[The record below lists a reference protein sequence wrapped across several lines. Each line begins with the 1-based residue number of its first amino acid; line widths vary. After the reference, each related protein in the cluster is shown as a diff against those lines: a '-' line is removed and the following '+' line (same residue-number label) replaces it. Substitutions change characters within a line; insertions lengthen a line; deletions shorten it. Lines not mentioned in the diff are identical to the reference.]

1 MRKRFATALGVVIS
15 LAAVLLLD
23 GCAAPADPD
32 PTSMPQFAVS
42 QRAALGGAGGWDFI
56 SFDSARQRLFI
67 SRGDRVQVWSAS
79 TGQVTGEIAQ
89 TEGVHGIALAPELG
103 RGFTSNGRSNTVTAF
118 ALEDLTV
125 LAKVPVPG
133 GNPDAILY
141 EPVFKRVY
149 VFNGR
154 SHDVSIL
161 DAMTLRVIRTI
172 PLGGKPEV
180 GVSDDTGTV
189 FVNIED
195 TSEIVALDPKTN
207 SVSARW
213 SLAPCEEPTGLAID
227 TAHSRLFSVCANKRM
242 AVVDSRSG
250 RIVAQVPIDAQP
262 DGAAFDPALGIA
274 WSSNGAGT
282 LTMVRSDRLGQ
293 YRAVATVATQPKA
306 RTLALDPVTHRLYLV
321 SAAFGFAPAPT
332 AKAPHPRAPMLPDSF
347 EVLVVAPR

>member
-1 MRKRFATALGVVIS
+1 MRKRFATTLGVVVS

-23 GCAAPADPD
+23 GCAAPAD
-32 PTSMPQFAVS
+32 SASVPQFAVT
-42 QRAALGGAGGWDFI
+42 QRSMLGGAGGWDFI

-79 TGQVTGEIAQ
+79 SRQVTGEIAQ

-103 RGFTSNGRSNTVTAF
+103 RGFTSNGRSNTVTVF
-118 ALEDLTV
+118 ALDDLKV

-133 GNPDAILY
+133 RNPDAILY

-149 VFNGR
+149 VFNGA

-161 DAMTLRVIRTI
+161 DAMTLRVIGTI

-180 GVSDDTGTV
+180 GVSDATGAV

-195 TSEIVALDPKTN
+195 TSAIVVLDAKTN
-207 SVSARW
+207 SVSTRW
-213 SLAPCEEPTGLAID
+213 GLTPCEEPTGLAID

-242 AVVDSRSG
+242 VVVDSTSG
-250 RIVAQVPIDAQP
+250 RIISDVPIDAEP
-262 DGAAFDPALGIA
+262 DGAVFDPVLGIA

-282 LTMVRSDRLGQ
+282 LTMVRSDGLGQ
-293 YRAVATVATQPKA
+293 YHAVATVTTRPRA
-306 RTLALDPVTHRLYLV
+306 RTLALDPATHRIYLA
-321 SAAFGFAPAPT
+321 SAAFGVAPAPT
-332 AKAPHPRAPMLPDSF
+332 AATPHPRAPMLPDSF
-347 EVLVVAPR
+347 EVIVVAPR